1 MWLHDLAERAGHPAG
16 AHHFALWSLGR
27 RARNI
32 SGTQMPHC
40 RQGFGAACKKQ
51 YKKPWKVMESHG
63 ASHALAICRW
73 TFSASVQRE
82 GNFTWQLCSWRSW
95 ARWKRWRFQYN
106 ICQSCHVD
114 RMPTDVVCSRV
125 WCQDFSNLFVDWHS
139 ALCGVFECICNYTYA
154 KLRVATGAPR
164 RMAQWYFLR
173 PCTLVC
179 KWRKQRPPCKKGW
192 NPDGTDLTFWHASGC

>member
-1 MWLHDLAERAGHPAG
+1 MISCDILGVASWPCWKSWASCRCPPLCLVEFRAP
-16 AHHFALWSLGR
+16 
-27 RARNI
+27 
-32 SGTQMPHC
+32 
-40 RQGFGAACKKQ
+40 CKKQ
-51 YKKPWKVMESHG
+51 CKKPWKVMESHG

-95 ARWKRWRFQYN
+95 DESGGDFN
-106 ICQSCHVD
+106 ICHVD
-114 RMPTDVVCSRV
+114 RIPTDVVCSRV

-179 KWRKQRPPCKKGW
+179 KGPPAKR
-192 NPDGTDLTFWHASGC
+192 DGIRMELTWHFDMLAAASG